1 MSTTATASG
10 VDREGYDA
18 AGLETAAAVRN
29 AIASC
34 VVESGLVG
42 SLSEPRT
49 FAEVESLIDAHP
61 AKGVATRAAL
71 ELAVV
76 EGVLD
81 ATGDD
86 SARSYVSSGTPFT
99 RHRPRPELIAGWVD
113 DQHHERVWSSQREF
127 LGTDLG
133 FLRHAEGWAT
143 YDTGNARA
151 WKGNLTNPLYD
162 LARDF
167 AIAGV
172 ARPGGRFVDLGSG
185 MGHGA
190 MRLAERSDWDCH
202 ITCIEKSADFLAMT
216 PVDELPDTVEVELL
230 TGDMNDGLSGFA
242 DDSLDG
248 VIICG
253 ALHYALTLERVLA
266 ELRRTVRPDGRVGI
280 SAYVVASGRP
290 DEWVQRWM
298 FAVNTDEVRVPTMS
312 EFQALLAD
320 HGFAVLDGIHRG
332 SQYSVVLGA

>member
-1 MSTTATASG
+1 MTTTP
-10 VDREGYDA
+10 VIDREGYDA

-34 VVESGLVG
+34 VVESGLVEALARPH
-42 SLSEPRT
+42 SL
-49 FAEVESLIDAHP
+49 AEVEQHLGATPEKHD
-61 AKGVATRAAL
+61 ATRAAV

-81 ATGDD
+81 A
-86 SARSYVSSGTPFT
+86 SGEGPGRRYFASGRAFT
-99 RHRPRPELIAGWVD
+99 RHRPRPEVTRGWVD
-113 DQHHERVWSSQREF
+113 DQHHERVWASQRDF

-133 FLRHAEGWAT
+133 FLRRADGWAT
-143 YDTGNARA
+143 YDTGNAKA

-190 MRLAERSDWDCH
+190 MRLAERSDWQCS
-202 ITCIEKSADFLAMT
+202 ITCIEKSVDFLAMT
-216 PVDELPDTVEVELL
+216 PIGDLPGTVEVDLRV
-230 TGDMNDGLSGFA
+230 GDMNDGLAGIEDGSV
-242 DDSLDG
+242 DG

-253 ALHYALTLERVLA
+253 ALHYALSLEEVVA
-266 ELRRTVRPDGRVGI
+266 ELRRTVRADGRVGI
-280 SAYVVASGRP
+280 SAYVVGSGRP

-298 FAVNTDEVRVPTMS
+298 FAVNTDQVRIPTMA
-312 EFQALLAD
+312 EFHSLVSAS
-320 HGFAVLDGIHRG
+320 GFAVHDEIHRG